1 MSDFKAIVEETGL
14 IVEGAGVLVIVVGM
28 VIALVRFLSAAAGKR
43 EGAYHQLRQDLGRG
57 ILLGLEFLVAGD
69 IIRTVAVD
77 PNLENVVVLAVIVIV
92 RTFLSFSLQVELEGR
107 WPWQKASEDI

>member
-1 MSDFKAIVEETGL
+1 MSDFKSAIEFIGVVIEGTG
-14 IVEGAGVLVIVVGM
+14 VSVIVVGM
-28 VIALVRFLSAAAGKR
+28 AIAIVRFLKTGLRDADSAI
-43 EGAYHQLRQDLGRG
+43 RQFRKDLGQG

-77 PNLENVVVLAVIVIV
+77 PNLQNVIVLAIIVAV

-107 WPWQKASEDI
+107 WPWQKPDSC